1 MMPNPIGRHPRA
13 EFDRDLQNLQDEL
26 LALGSMV
33 EKATIKSVEALKTRD
48 LAMSQQ
54 VIRED
59 DIIDRKRAE
68 LEERAVDLIAIQ
80 QPVASDLRMLIAAL
94 HVSMELERIGD
105 YAEGIGKI
113 SLMMG
118 DQPPI
123 KPLVDIPRM
132 AEKSTAMLRAS
143 LDALVKHDVE
153 KAYKVLADDDE
164 VDALYDQ
171 VYRELLLIM
180 VQDPKVIER
189 GTYLLWTAHDL
200 ERIADRATNIA
211 EQVIYLVTGK
221 QVDPSSVSKY

>member
-1 MMPNPIGRHPRA
+1 MTNQPMGRHQRA

-33 EKATIKSVEALKTRD
+33 EKATFLAVEALKTRD
-48 LAMSQQ
+48 LALSQQ
-54 VIRED
+54 VIRD
-59 DIIDRKRAE
+59 DDVIDRKRSE

-132 AEKSTAMLRAS
+132 AEKATAMLRAS

-171 VYRELLLIM
+171 VYRELLLLM

-211 EQVIYLVTGK
+211 EQVVYLVTGK
-221 QVDPSSVSKY
+221 QVDPSQVSRY

>member
-1 MMPNPIGRHPRA
+1 MATNPVGRHPRA
-13 EFDRDLQNLQDEL
+13 VFDRDLQNLQDEL

-33 EKATIKSVEALKTRD
+33 EKATVKAVDALKNRD

-54 VIRED
+54 VIRDD
-59 DIIDRKRAE
+59 DIIDRKRAD
-68 LEERAVDLIAIQ
+68 LEERTVDLIAIQ
-80 QPVASDLRMLIAAL
+80 QPVASDLRQLIATL

-132 AEKSTAMLRAS
+132 AEKATAMLRAS
-143 LDALVKHDVE
+143 LDALVKHDLE
-153 KAYKVLADDDE
+153 KAYQVLADDDE

-211 EQVIYLVTGK
+211 EQVIYFVTGK
-221 QVDPSSVSKY
+221 QVDPGRASRY